1 MIMTTLKILIMTR
14 ECNNDYNNNKIQ
26 LDDDH
31 DDNDDDGDDNQDVGD
46 DAHADR
52 NMMKTTMII

>member
-31 DDNDDDGDDNQDVGD
+31 DDNDDDGDD
-46 DAHADR
+46 R
-52 NMMKTTMII
+52 CW